1 MATSRGRSV
10 LGGLVGVV
18 TAGVTVFAVESLGH
32 RLFPVPAGFDP
43 SDVDAMRAYVAGL
56 SVGPIAWVLL
66 AWVLGTFGGGAVA
79 IRIAPTRPVLMAGVV
94 AGMILLGAVM
104 NLVTIPHPIWMVLAT
119 GLFVPAAAVAAVA
132 TMPRSRA
139 H

>member
-1 MATSRGRSV
+1 
-10 LGGLVGVV
+10 
-18 TAGVTVFAVESLGH
+18 
-32 RLFPVPAGFDP
+32 
-43 SDVDAMRAYVAGL
+43 
-56 SVGPIAWVLL
+56 
-66 AWVLGTFGGGAVA
+66 
-79 IRIAPTRPVLMAGVV
+79 MAGVV

-139 H
+139 L

>member
-1 MATSRGRSV
+1 
-10 LGGLVGVV
+10 
-18 TAGVTVFAVESLGH
+18 
-32 RLFPVPAGFDP
+32 
-43 SDVDAMRAYVAGL
+43 MRAYVAGL
-56 SVGPIAWVLL
+56 SIGPIAWVLL
-66 AWVLGTFGGGAVA
+66 AWVLGTFVGGVVA
-79 IRIAPTRPVLMAGVV
+79 IRIAPTRPVLMAGGV

-139 H
+139 L